1 MTPHID
7 VSASVDT
14 SVLKIAI
21 EHRLHWPLCMFIT
34 LGLCSSVINWHFI
47 LDFQQFI
54 ELRKAWI

>member
-34 LGLCSSVINWHFI
+34 LGLCSRVITGI
-47 LDFQQFI
+47 LF
-54 ELRKAWI
+54 WIFSNLLS